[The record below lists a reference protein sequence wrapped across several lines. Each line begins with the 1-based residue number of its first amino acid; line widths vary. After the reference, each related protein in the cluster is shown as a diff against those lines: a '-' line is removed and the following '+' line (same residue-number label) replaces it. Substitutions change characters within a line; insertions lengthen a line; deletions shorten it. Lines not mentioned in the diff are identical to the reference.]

1 MDNDKEIFLPDT
13 TVKYGTLK
21 RLLKENYELELT
33 EMKKEDIVKKDSRVR
48 MAEGGGIEGKIID
61 LNNLSDVELGDILVQ
76 MIDGKYPYLVQV
88 LYKGRKDISVQNL
101 NRVTVLPHNW
111 DGDFIDYF
119 RKLTSEEKSAVFG
132 EPIVLNKKY
141 MIEDL
146 YKTYS
151 KSSKFEEGEA
161 VRVLQT
167 YLEKNNL
174 TPIQRYQVF
183 DEGNLVYDTL
193 DDNFVKT
200 SYYKNNYGKGYY
212 KKMAEGGNVEVAKTI
227 LAQLGG
233 AGRLN
238 AMTGAYNFIA
248 MPNGVSFRI
257 KNQRANYIK
266 ITLTSMDLYDL
277 EVGRIRGNNYT
288 VVVKNE
294 GLYNDMLKPAIEKA
308 TGMYLSLFK
317 QGGTIDS
324 LRRFTQSDFK
334 KLMDSGV
341 FSSSRM
347 ENLLVITEIGG
358 GKFLARFNPQK
369 EYLFINGKK
378 DLSNPVVK
386 WLSENSYVTNNEFRK
401 LEDGG
406 TIDNQMENKLWDEI
420 TSGDYYDFEKGGNMP
435 NSWNYSIGGL

>member
-1 MDNDKEIFLPDT
+1 
-13 TVKYGTLK
+13 
-21 RLLKENYELELT
+21 
-33 EMKKEDIVKKDSRVR
+33 
-48 MAEGGGIEGKIID
+48 
-61 LNNLSDVELGDILVQ
+61 
-76 MIDGKYPYLVQV
+76 
-88 LYKGRKDISVQNL
+88 
-101 NRVTVLPHNW
+101 
-111 DGDFIDYF
+111 
-119 RKLTSEEKSAVFG
+119 
-132 EPIVLNKKY
+132 
-141 MIEDL
+141 
-146 YKTYS
+146 
-151 KSSKFEEGEA
+151 
-161 VRVLQT
+161 
-167 YLEKNNL
+167 
-174 TPIQRYQVF
+174 
-183 DEGNLVYDTL
+183 
-193 DDNFVKT
+193 
-200 SYYKNNYGKGYY
+200 
-212 KKMAEGGNVEVAKTI
+212 
-227 LAQLGG
+227 
-233 AGRLN
+233 
-238 AMTGAYNFIA
+238 

-347 ENLLVITEIGG
+347 ENLLVITKIGG